1 MAKRRQ
7 CSGCGEFN
15 AINARECKNCGSVF
29 GHAERSASS
38 SPDLCAWR
46 DAGRGCVCRGI
57 IGHGQ
62 GHMYCREHWERVNGR
77 EPHVIG
83 NALPPVVQS
92 QAARRWH
99 EQMAA
104 SKGRVTKAAT
114 GISITEWLQ
123 DETYGEL
130 QQRIREKLGREPG
143 SDDDYA
149 DLVPETVG
157 QA

>member
-1 MAKRRQ
+1 
-7 CSGCGEFN
+7 
-15 AINARECKNCGSVF
+15 
-29 GHAERSASS
+29 
-38 SPDLCAWR
+38 
-46 DAGRGCVCRGI
+46 
-57 IGHGQ
+57 
-62 GHMYCREHWERVNGR
+62 MYCREHWERVNGR